1 MFIERAR
8 TLRASHATLDAFAI
22 ALAFALAWFARGV
35 HEHIPLLQRIPSTDW
50 NPQDAAGV
58 DYALL
63 LAVSGVAWISGLR
76 TNRGYLVPH
85 RGSLLGLL
93 ALHARGLG
101 WAVLGASAAVFT
113 VKLATVSRLYFGY
126 YFGIG
131 LALLLGKDLFMR
143 SFVRR
148 LLRSDTYARHAL
160 VIGGGR
166 PASWFTAAV
175 VGAADSGYR
184 PIGVLWAG
192 EDAPPASIG
201 GIPVLGRIESL
212 DQVLVEHPVDEV
224 FVVGGP
230 RRIAE
235 LAPLVQTLTERGRVV
250 SVVTTN
256 HSTGDGVRGRVTEF
270 EGIPMLSYGPMP
282 KDELGAVAKRVM
294 DVAVALLAATM
305 LAPVAAVIIVAIK
318 LLDPGPILFGQRR
331 LGQGGSTFKLY
342 KFRSMRVDAEEVLR
356 RDPALYARY
365 VANDYKLPEDEDP
378 RVSPLGRFLRKS
390 SLDEL
395 PQLFNVLRGEL
406 SMVGPR
412 PIVPDELQHYD
423 PYADVLL
430 AVRPGVTGL
439 WQVSGRSDIRYP
451 ERAFLDLD
459 YIGNNNVLT
468 DLGILLRTVPAVLL
482 RKGAH

>member
-8 TLRASHATLDAFAI
+8 TLRTSHTTLDAIAI
-22 ALAFALAWFARGV
+22 AIAFALAFFARGV
-35 HEHIPLLQRIPSTDW
+35 HEKLPLLSRIPSTDW
-50 NPQDAAGV
+50 NPSDAAGV

-63 LAVSGVAWISGLR
+63 LGVSGVAWIAGLR
-76 TNRGYLVPH
+76 TSRGYLVPH
-85 RGSLLGLL
+85 RGSLLRLL
-93 ALHARGLG
+93 ALHLRGLA
-101 WAVLGASAAVFT
+101 WAVLGASAAVFS

-131 LALLLGKDLFMR
+131 FCLLLSKDLFMR

-148 LLRSDTYARHAL
+148 LLRSDAYARHAL
-160 VIGGGR
+160 VVGGGR

-175 VGAADSGYR
+175 VGAEDSGYR
-184 PIGVLWAG
+184 PVGVLWAG
-192 EDAPPASIG
+192 EEAAPTSIG
-201 GIPVLGRIESL
+201 GVPVIGGLADLDRIL
-212 DQVLVEHPVDEV
+212 IEHPVDEV

-282 KDELGAVAKRVM
+282 KDELGAVAKRLM
-294 DVAVALLAATM
+294 DITVAMLAGLLLLPVALTVTL
-305 LAPVAAVIIVAIK
+305 AIK

-331 LGQGGSTFKLY
+331 LGQGGKTFTLY
-342 KFRSMRVDAEEVLR
+342 KFRSMRVDAEEALR
-356 RDPALYARY
+356 RDPALYQRY
-365 VANDYKLPEDEDP
+365 VDNDFKLPEDEDP

-395 PQLFNVLRGEL
+395 PQLYNVLRGEL

-423 PYADVLL
+423 PYADLLL
-430 AVRPGVTGL
+430 AVRPGITGL

-468 DLGILLRTVPAVLL
+468 DLGILFRTVPAVLL